1 MSYEMNEKNGEIPAL
16 EDVEVRKGQAG
27 EMTESPV
34 DELQALDKN
43 INSMK
48 ACIDSCGSVVDRI
61 CAGVTAWKEID
72 NLDKYKSRIPVI
84 EKQLDAVNSGLG
96 KILDYVIA
104 MDAKTEA
111 EMEMKMRMMERID
124 LFLNTISTTM
134 MNLL

>member
-48 ACIDSCGSVVDRI
+48 ACMCRSDGMEGNRQGNVGDGSSFQ
-61 CAGVTAWKEID
+61 GV
-72 NLDKYKSRIPVI
+72 R
-84 EKQLDAVNSGLG
+84 
-96 KILDYVIA
+96 
-104 MDAKTEA
+104 
-111 EMEMKMRMMERID
+111 
-124 LFLNTISTTM
+124 
-134 MNLL
+134 

>member
-48 ACIDSCGSVVDRI
+48 ACIDS
-61 CAGVTAWKEID
+61 
-72 NLDKYKSRIPVI
+72 
-84 EKQLDAVNSGLG
+84 
-96 KILDYVIA
+96 
-104 MDAKTEA
+104 
-111 EMEMKMRMMERID
+111 
-124 LFLNTISTTM
+124 
-134 MNLL
+134 

>member
-48 ACIDSCGSVVDRI
+48 ACIDSCGLLSIASV
-61 CAGVTAWKEID
+61 
-72 NLDKYKSRIPVI
+72 P
-84 EKQLDAVNSGLG
+84 
-96 KILDYVIA
+96 
-104 MDAKTEA
+104 
-111 EMEMKMRMMERID
+111 ERRHGRK
-124 LFLNTISTTM
+124 
-134 MNLL
+134 